1 MRIEKICMESFM
13 GKKDFTL
20 TLAPGVNILE
30 GDNESGKTTVADF
43 IRFMLYGASSKGIG
57 GALSERQRFLGFG
70 ETAFGGYMELS
81 ARGTRYRIDRKITA
95 AANGFRES
103 LQISDLAAKS
113 QVLKGENA
121 GDALLGVPETVFS
134 RTAYITQADGAYSG
148 GEELSA
154 AIENLL
160 FSADETVST
169 EKALKKLDALRV
181 SLLHKNGK
189 GGQLSDLAAEREALS
204 ARLEKALSDNSE
216 IIAKEGSLADTLK
229 RIEDNRTEYSRTK
242 KLCELYDS

>member
-169 EKALKKLDALRV
+169 EKALKKLDEPLP
-181 SLLHKNGK
+181 
-189 GGQLSDLAAEREALS
+189 
-204 ARLEKALSDNSE
+204 
-216 IIAKEGSLADTLK
+216 
-229 RIEDNRTEYSRTK
+229 
-242 KLCELYDS
+242 

>member
-1 MRIEKICMESFM
+1 MRIEKIYMESFM

-70 ETAFGGYMELS
+70 ESAFGGYMELS
-81 ARGTRYRIDRKITA
+81 AHGTRYRIDRRITA
-95 AANGFRES
+95 TAAGFRES
-103 LQISDLAAKS
+103 LQVSDLATKT

-148 GEELSA
+148 GEELGA

-169 EKALKKLDALRV
+169 EKAVKKLDALRV

-189 GGQLSDLAAEREALS
+189 GGQLFDLAA
-204 ARLEKALSDNSE
+204 
-216 IIAKEGSLADTLK
+216 
-229 RIEDNRTEYSRTK
+229 
-242 KLCELYDS
+242 